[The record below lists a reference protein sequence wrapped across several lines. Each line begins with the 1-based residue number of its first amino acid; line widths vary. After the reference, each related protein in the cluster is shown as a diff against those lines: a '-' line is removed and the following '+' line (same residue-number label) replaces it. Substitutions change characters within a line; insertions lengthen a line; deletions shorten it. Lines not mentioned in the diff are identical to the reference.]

1 MYAMKRVM
9 TIGGSDCSG
18 GAGIQADIKTFS
30 ALGVYG
36 TSVITAVT
44 AQNASGVQAKHEV
57 PVELVESQIQSIM
70 SEASAKGITVDYAK
84 TGMLYSSV
92 MIETVAKQL
101 KIHKIPF
108 VVDPV
113 MKAGSGGILLAD
125 NALNTL
131 VKLLLPICEVVTPN
145 VPEASCISGLEIRD
159 KEDAK
164 DAAIKIHELGAS
176 AVIIKGGHLGQET
189 AAGKATDLIY
199 DGEFEELSGEYIK
212 PEKGKIIHGAG
223 CSFSAALTAALA
235 KGENLR
241 HAAASAKKFVH
252 DAIAAGE
259 ELSNMIVLN
268 QARELRKNADRYFVL
283 ENVKEAVRKLKSIPD
298 FKRLVPEV
306 GTNIG
311 MAIEG
316 AESERD
322 VAAVAGRIFIPIHAK
337 EVTHGETVDF
347 GASSHVARMILAM
360 MAMTGGKNIRSAIN
374 IKYSVQIIDACKRA
388 GLVISSFE
396 REHEPTGAKT
406 MDWGVRE
413 AIRNLFLRGALP
425 HDPASPVRAY
435 RKALPKEKVEFL
447 PDVIYDLGAVGKE
460 PMTRIFGDT
469 ALEVAEKVNKI
480 MDALE

>member
-1 MYAMKRVM
+1 MKRVM

-101 KIHKIPF
+101 KRHKIPF

-145 VPEASCISGLEIRD
+145 VPEARVISGLEIRN

-164 DAAIKIHELGAS
+164 DAAVKIHELGAS
-176 AVIIKGGHLGQET
+176 AVIIKGGHLAQET

-252 DAIAAGE
+252 GAIAGGE

-283 ENVKEAVRKLKSIPD
+283 ENVKAAVRKLKSIPD

-322 VAAVAGRIFIPIHAK
+322 VAAVDGRIISAK
-337 EVTHGETVDF
+337 EGIYAEAVDF
-347 GASSHVARMILAM
+347 GVSSHVARMILAM
-360 MAMTGGKNIRSAIN
+360 MALTGDKNRRSAIN

-388 GLVISSFE
+388 GFVISSFE
-396 REHEPTGAKT
+396 REHEPTGVKT

-413 AIRNLFLRGALP
+413 AIKNLSSEGRQRRQQE
-425 HDPASPVRAY
+425 V
-435 RKALPKEKVEFL
+435 

-469 ALEVAEKVNKI
+469 ALEVASKVNKI

>member
-1 MYAMKRVM
+1 MKRVM

-30 ALGVYG
+30 AMGVYG

-84 TGMLYSSV
+84 TGMLYSSAMV
-92 MIETVAKQL
+92 ETVAKQL
-101 KIHKIPF
+101 KRHKIPF

-113 MKAGSGGILLAD
+113 MKTGSGGILLAD

-131 VKLLLPICEVVTPN
+131 VKLLLPICVVVTPN
-145 VPEASCISGLEIRD
+145 VPEASVISGLEIRD

-164 DAAIKIHELGAS
+164 DAAVKIHELGAS
-176 AVIIKGGHLGQET
+176 AVIIKGGHLTHEI

-252 DAIAAGE
+252 DAIAGGE

-322 VAAVAGRIFIPIHAK
+322 VAAVDGRIISVK
-337 EVTHGETVDF
+337 EGIYAETVDF

-360 MAMTGGKNIRSAIN
+360 MALTGGKNIRSAIN

-388 GLVISSFE
+388 GFVISSFE
-396 REHEPTGAKT
+396 REHEPTGVKT

-413 AIRNLFLRGALP
+413 AIRNLSSEGQQRR
-425 HDPASPVRAY
+425 HEV
-435 RKALPKEKVEFL
+435 

-460 PMTRIFGDT
+460 PMT
-469 ALEVAEKVNKI
+469 
-480 MDALE
+480 

>member
-1 MYAMKRVM
+1 MKRVM

-44 AQNASGVQAKHEV
+44 AQNSSGVQAKHEV

-70 SEASAKGITVDYAK
+70 SEASDKGITVDYAK
-84 TGMLYSSV
+84 TGMLYSSA
-92 MIETVAKQL
+92 MIETVAKHL
-101 KIHKIPF
+101 KRHKIPF

-145 VPEASCISGLEIRD
+145 VPEASCISGLEIRN

-164 DAAIKIHELGAS
+164 DAAVKIHELGAS
-176 AVIIKGGHLGQET
+176 AVIIKGGHLTHEI

-223 CSFSAALTAALA
+223 CSFSAALTAELA

-252 DAIAAGE
+252 DAIAGGE

-322 VAAVAGRIFIPIHAK
+322 VAAVAGRIISAK
-337 EVTHGETVDF
+337 EGMYAETVDF
-347 GASSHVARMILAM
+347 GVSSHVARMILAM

-374 IKYSVQIIDACKRA
+374 IKYSVQIVDACKRA

-396 REHEPTGAKT
+396 REHEPRGVKT

-425 HDPASPVRAY
+425 HDPASSVRAY
-435 RKALPKEKVEFL
+435 RKALPKEKVELL

-469 ALEVAEKVNKI
+469 ALEVASKVNKI
-480 MDALE
+480 MDTLE

>member
-1 MYAMKRVM
+1 MKRVM

-44 AQNASGVQAKHEV
+44 AQNSSGVQAKHEV

-70 SEASAKGITVDYAK
+70 SEASDKGITVDYAK
-84 TGMLYSSV
+84 TGMLYSSA

-101 KIHKIPF
+101 KRHKIPF
-108 VVDPV
+108 VVDPM

-145 VPEASCISGLEIRD
+145 VPEARVISGLEIRN

-164 DAAIKIHELGAS
+164 DAARKIHELGAS
-176 AVIIKGGHLGQET
+176 AVIVKGGHLTHET

-199 DGEFEELSGEYIK
+199 DGDFVELSGEYIK

-223 CSFSAALTAALA
+223 CSFSAALTAELA

-252 DAIAAGE
+252 DAIAGGE

-322 VAAVAGRIFIPIHAK
+322 VAAVDGRIISAK
-337 EVTHGETVDF
+337 EGIYGETVDF

-360 MAMTGGKNIRSAIN
+360 MAMAGGKNIRSAIN

-396 REHEPTGAKT
+396 REHEPSGVKT

-413 AIRNLFLRGALP
+413 AIRNFSSEGQRRQA
-425 HDPASPVRAY
+425 
-435 RKALPKEKVEFL
+435 

-469 ALEVAEKVNKI
+469 ALEVASKVNKI
-480 MDALE
+480 MDALV

>member
-1 MYAMKRVM
+1 MKRVM

-30 ALGVYG
+30 TLGVYG

-44 AQNASGVQAKHEV
+44 AQNSSGVQAKHEV
-57 PVELVESQIQSIM
+57 PVELVKSQIQSIM
-70 SEASAKGITVDYAK
+70 SEASDKGITVDYAK

-101 KIHKIPF
+101 KRHKIPF

-145 VPEASCISGLEIRD
+145 VPEASCISGLEIRN
-159 KEDAK
+159 KGDAK
-164 DAAIKIHELGAS
+164 DAAVKIHELGAS
-176 AVIIKGGHLGQET
+176 AVIIKGGHLTQET

-212 PEKGKIIHGAG
+212 PKKGKIIHGAG
-223 CSFSAALTAALA
+223 CSFSAALTAELA

-252 DAIAAGE
+252 DAIAGGE

-283 ENVKEAVRKLKSIPD
+283 ENVKEAVRKLKNMPD

-322 VAAVAGRIFIPIHAK
+322 VAAVAGRIISIHAK
-337 EVTHGETVDF
+337 EGTHAETVDF

-360 MAMTGGKNIRSAIN
+360 MAMPGGKNIRSAIN

-388 GLVISSFE
+388 GFVISSFE
-396 REHEPTGAKT
+396 REHELTGVKT
-406 MDWGVRE
+406 MDWGIRE
-413 AIRNLFLRGALP
+413 AIRNLFLEGQRRQE
-425 HDPASPVRAY
+425 V
-435 RKALPKEKVEFL
+435 

>member
-1 MYAMKRVM
+1 MKRVM

-44 AQNASGVQAKHEV
+44 AQNSSGVQAKHEV
-57 PVELVESQIQSIM
+57 PVELAESQIQSIM
-70 SEASAKGITVDYAK
+70 SEASDKSITVDYAK
-84 TGMLYSSV
+84 TGMLYSSA
-92 MIETVAKQL
+92 MIETVAKHL
-101 KIHKIPF
+101 KRHKIPF

-125 NALNTL
+125 SALNTL

-145 VPEASCISGLEIRD
+145 VPEASFISGLEIRN

-164 DAAIKIHELGAS
+164 DAAVKIHELGAS
-176 AVIIKGGHLGQET
+176 AVIIKGGHLTHEI

-199 DGEFEELSGEYIK
+199 DGEFEELSNEYIK

-252 DAIAAGE
+252 DAIAGGE
-259 ELSNMIVLN
+259 ELSNIIVLN
-268 QARELRKNADRYFVL
+268 QVRELRKNADRYFVL
-283 ENVKEAVRKLKSIPD
+283 ENVKEAVRKLNNIPD

-316 AESERD
+316 AGNERD
-322 VAAVAGRIFIPIHAK
+322 VAAIAGRIISIHAK
-337 EVTHGETVDF
+337 EGTHGETVDF

-360 MAMTGGKNIRSAIN
+360 MTGDKNIRSAIN

-396 REHEPTGAKT
+396 REHEPTGVKT

-413 AIRNLFLRGALP
+413 AIRNLSSEGRQQA
-425 HDPASPVRAY
+425 
-435 RKALPKEKVEFL
+435 
-447 PDVIYDLGAVGKE
+447 PDVIYDLGAVGIGKE

-480 MDALE
+480 MAKTNVVHPGNGF

>member
-1 MYAMKRVM
+1 MKRVM

-30 ALGVYG
+30 TLGVYG

-44 AQNASGVQAKHEV
+44 AQNSSGVQAKHEV
-57 PVELVESQIQSIM
+57 PVELVKSQIQSIM
-70 SEASAKGITVDYAK
+70 SEASDKGITVDYAK
-84 TGMLYSSV
+84 TGMLYSSA
-92 MIETVAKQL
+92 MIETVAKHL
-101 KIHKIPF
+101 KRHKIPF

-125 NALNTL
+125 NALNT
-131 VKLLLPICEVVTPN
+131 VIELLLPICEVVTPN
-145 VPEASCISGLEIRD
+145 IPEASCISGLEIRN
-159 KEDAK
+159 KGDAK
-164 DAAIKIHELGAS
+164 DAAVKIHELGAS
-176 AVIIKGGHLGQET
+176 AVIIKGGHLTHEI

-223 CSFSAALTAALA
+223 CSFSAALTAELA

-252 DAIAAGE
+252 DAIAGGE

-283 ENVKEAVRKLKSIPD
+283 ENVKEAVRKLKNMPD
-298 FKRLVPEV
+298 FKRLIPEV

-322 VAAVAGRIFIPIHAK
+322 VAAVAGRIISIHAK
-337 EVTHGETVDF
+337 EGTHTETVDF

-360 MAMTGGKNIRSAIN
+360 MAMPGGKNIRSAIN

-388 GLVISSFE
+388 GFVISSFE
-396 REHEPTGAKT
+396 REHEPRGVKT

-413 AIRNLFLRGALP
+413 AIRNLSSEWQQRRQ
-425 HDPASPVRAY
+425 V
-435 RKALPKEKVEFL
+435 

-469 ALEVAEKVNKI
+469 ALEVASKVNKI

>member
-1 MYAMKRVM
+1 MKRVM

-101 KIHKIPF
+101 KRHKIPF

-131 VKLLLPICEVVTPN
+131 VKLLLPICVVVTPN
-145 VPEASCISGLEIRD
+145 VPEASFISGLEIRD

-164 DAAIKIHELGAS
+164 DAAVKIHELGAS
-176 AVIIKGGHLGQET
+176 AVIIKGGHLTQET

-252 DAIAAGE
+252 GAIAGGE

-283 ENVKEAVRKLKSIPD
+283 ENVKAAVRKLKSIPD

-322 VAAVAGRIFIPIHAK
+322 VAAVDGRIISAK
-337 EVTHGETVDF
+337 EGIYAEAVDF
-347 GASSHVARMILAM
+347 GVSSHVARMILAM
-360 MAMTGGKNIRSAIN
+360 MALTGDKNRRSAIN

-388 GLVISSFE
+388 GFVISSFE
-396 REHEPTGAKT
+396 REHEPTGVKT

-413 AIRNLFLRGALP
+413 AIKNLSSEGRQRRQQE
-425 HDPASPVRAY
+425 V
-435 RKALPKEKVEFL
+435 

-469 ALEVAEKVNKI
+469 ALEVASKVNKI

>member
-1 MYAMKRVM
+1 M

-70 SEASAKGITVDYAK
+70 SEASDKGITVDYAK
-84 TGMLYSSV
+84 TGMLYSSA
-92 MIETVAKQL
+92 MIETVAKHL
-101 KIHKIPF
+101 KRHKIPF

-145 VPEASCISGLEIRD
+145 VPEARFISGLEIRN

-164 DAAIKIHELGAS
+164 DAAVKIHELGAS
-176 AVIIKGGHLGQET
+176 AVIIKGGHLTHEI

-199 DGEFEELSGEYIK
+199 DGDFEELSGEYIK

-223 CSFSAALTAALA
+223 CSFSAALTAELA

-252 DAIAAGE
+252 DAIAGGE

-298 FKRLVPEV
+298 FKRLIPEV

-322 VAAVAGRIFIPIHAK
+322 VAAVDGRIISAK
-337 EVTHGETVDF
+337 EGIYAETVDF
-347 GASSHVARMILAM
+347 GVSSHVARMILAM
-360 MAMTGGKNIRSAIN
+360 MAMTGDKNRRSAIN

-396 REHEPTGAKT
+396 REHEPSGVKT

-413 AIRNLFLRGALP
+413 AIRNLSSEGQRRRQ
-425 HDPASPVRAY
+425 V
-435 RKALPKEKVEFL
+435 
-447 PDVIYDLGAVGKE
+447 PDVIYDFGAVGKE

-469 ALEVAEKVNKI
+469 ALEVASNVNKI

>member
-1 MYAMKRVM
+1 M

-70 SEASAKGITVDYAK
+70 SEASDKGITVDYAK
-84 TGMLYSSV
+84 TGMLYSSA
-92 MIETVAKQL
+92 MIETVAKHL
-101 KIHKIPF
+101 KRHKIPF

-125 NALNTL
+125 NALNT
-131 VKLLLPICEVVTPN
+131 VIELLLPICVVVTPN
-145 VPEASCISGLEIRD
+145 VPEARFISGLEIRN

-164 DAAIKIHELGAS
+164 DAAVKIHELGAS
-176 AVIIKGGHLGQET
+176 AVIIKGGHLTHEI

-199 DGEFEELSGEYIK
+199 DGDFEELSGEYIK

-223 CSFSAALTAALA
+223 CSFSAALTAEFA

-252 DAIAAGE
+252 DAIAGGE

-298 FKRLVPEV
+298 FKRLIPEV

-322 VAAVAGRIFIPIHAK
+322 VAAVDGRIISAK
-337 EVTHGETVDF
+337 EGIYAETVDF
-347 GASSHVARMILAM
+347 GVSSHVARMILAM

-374 IKYSVQIIDACKRA
+374 IKYSVQVIDACKRA

-396 REHEPTGAKT
+396 REHEPSGVKT

-413 AIRNLFLRGALP
+413 AIRNLSSEGQRRRQ
-425 HDPASPVRAY
+425 V
-435 RKALPKEKVEFL
+435 
-447 PDVIYDLGAVGKE
+447 PDVIYDFGAVGKE

-469 ALEVAEKVNKI
+469 ALEVASNVNKI

>member
-1 MYAMKRVM
+1 MIVYKVYAMKRVM

-101 KIHKIPF
+101 KRHKIPF

-131 VKLLLPICEVVTPN
+131 VKLLLPICVVVTPN
-145 VPEASCISGLEIRD
+145 VPEASFISGLEIRD

-164 DAAIKIHELGAS
+164 DAAVKIHELGAS
-176 AVIIKGGHLGQET
+176 AVIIKGGHLAQET

-252 DAIAAGE
+252 GAIAGGE

-283 ENVKEAVRKLKSIPD
+283 ENVKAAVRKLKSIPD

-322 VAAVAGRIFIPIHAK
+322 VAAVDGRIISAK
-337 EVTHGETVDF
+337 EGIYAEAVDF
-347 GASSHVARMILAM
+347 GVSSHVARMILAM
-360 MAMTGGKNIRSAIN
+360 MALTGDKNRRSAIN

-388 GLVISSFE
+388 GFVISSFE
-396 REHEPTGAKT
+396 REHEPTGVKT

-413 AIRNLFLRGALP
+413 AIKNLSSEGRQRRQQE
-425 HDPASPVRAY
+425 V
-435 RKALPKEKVEFL
+435 

-469 ALEVAEKVNKI
+469 ALEVASKVNKI

>member
-1 MYAMKRVM
+1 
-9 TIGGSDCSG
+9 
-18 GAGIQADIKTFS
+18 
-30 ALGVYG
+30 
-36 TSVITAVT
+36 
-44 AQNASGVQAKHEV
+44 
-57 PVELVESQIQSIM
+57 
-70 SEASAKGITVDYAK
+70 
-84 TGMLYSSV
+84 
-92 MIETVAKQL
+92 
-101 KIHKIPF
+101 
-108 VVDPV
+108 
-113 MKAGSGGILLAD
+113 LAD

-131 VKLLLPICEVVTPN
+131 VKLLLPICVVVTPN
-145 VPEASCISGLEIRD
+145 VPEASFISGLEIRD

-164 DAAIKIHELGAS
+164 DAAVKIHELGAS
-176 AVIIKGGHLGQET
+176 AVIIKGGHLAQET

-235 KGENLR
+235 KGENLL

-252 DAIAAGE
+252 DAIAGGE

-283 ENVKEAVRKLKSIPD
+283 ENVKAAVKKLKSIPD

-322 VAAVAGRIFIPIHAK
+322 VAAVDGRIISAK
-337 EVTHGETVDF
+337 EGIYAEAVDF
-347 GASSHVARMILAM
+347 GVSSHVARMILAM
-360 MAMTGGKNIRSAIN
+360 MALTGDKNRRSAIN

-396 REHEPTGAKT
+396 REHEPTGVKT

-413 AIRNLFLRGALP
+413 AIKNLSSEGRQRRQQE
-425 HDPASPVRAY
+425 V
-435 RKALPKEKVEFL
+435 

-469 ALEVAEKVNKI
+469 ALEVASKVNKV